1 MDSFS
6 EISAFTIVVVG
17 VVFLFGIL
25 AMVARFYRK
34 ASQGQAL
41 VRTGV
46 GGIKVSFNGMIVVPV
61 LHRLEIM
68 DISLSTITIERGGKD
83 GLVCKDNMRADIKVA
98 FFVRVNEMVED
109 VKKVAQSVGCDRASD
124 KESLRLLFD
133 AKFSEALKTVGK
145 KFDFVDLYNQRDE
158 FRKEIINI
166 IGTDLNGYVLDDA
179 AIDFLEQTPLLS
191 LDPYNILDAEG
202 IKKITQIT
210 SDEAV
215 KANFIKRDKEK
226 TLKQQDV
233 EAREAILQLERQL
246 AETEEKQKRE
256 VASVKAREE
265 AETLRVQQEELLKS
279 ERARITTEEEVM
291 VAEENKQRQVIVA
304 AKNKERT
311 EAIENERVEKDRAL
325 EATEREKIVTLAQIE
340 KEKSVETEKKNIQEV
355 IRERVAIEKTV
366 VDEEEKI
373 KDTRAYAEADRLK
386 KVAVTK
392 AEQDAEAAL
401 VQEIKKAEAAK
412 QAAEFVAKQKVIDAD
427 AEQQSSVQRAEAIK
441 TLAEAE
447 AAKYAAS
454 GLAEAKVMQAKAE
467 AREKEGEAEAS
478 VLEDLALAEA
488 RGIESKSNAQAEA
501 ELRIGNAKAEVE
513 RSKGL
518 AEADVISK
526 KAEAEKE
533 KGLAEANVN
542 RELYNAEAE
551 GIDRKAEAMKK
562 LDGVGKEHEEF
573 KLRLD
578 KDKQVELAQINIQ
591 KSIADA
597 QAEVLSNALKSANID
612 IVGGESVFFD
622 KIVGAITT
630 GKSMDRTVNNSEIF
644 SKVKTQLLED
654 PSGATL
660 LDQIKS
666 VVSAADID
674 AEDLK
679 NLSIAA
685 LVTKL
690 MTQTND
696 PAQQSALQQI
706 LQLANNAGLGN
717 AKPGDLGITQS

>member
-1 MDSFS
+1 MESLFQNS
-6 EISAFTIVVVG
+6 LITSIIVG
-17 VVFLFGIL
+17 VVLVLGIL
-25 AMVARFYRK
+25 AMVARFYHK

-61 LHRLEIM
+61 LHRFEIM
-68 DISLSTITIERGGKD
+68 DISLSTITIEREGKD

-109 VKKVAQSVGCDRASD
+109 VKKVAQSVGCSRASD

-179 AIDFLEQTPLLS
+179 AIDFLEQTRLS
-191 LDPYNILDAEG
+191 ALDPNNILDAEG
-202 IKKITQIT
+202 IKKITEIT
-210 SDEAV
+210 SNEAV
-215 KANFIKRDKEK
+215 KANFIQRDKEK
-226 TLKQQDV
+226 TIKQQDV

-246 AETEEKQKRE
+246 AESEEKQRRE
-256 VASVKAREE
+256 VESVKAREG
-265 AETLRVQQEELLKS
+265 AEILRVQQEERLKS

-291 VAEENKQRQVIVA
+291 VAEENKLRQVIVA

-311 EAIENERVEKDRAL
+311 EAIETERVEKDRAL

-366 VDEEEKI
+366 VDEEERI
-373 KDTRAYAEADRLK
+373 KDTRAYAEADRTK
-386 KVAVTK
+386 KVALTK
-392 AEQDAEAAL
+392 AEQEAESAL

-412 QAAEFVAKQKVIDAD
+412 QAAEFVAKQKIIDAD
-427 AEQQSSVQRAEAIK
+427 AEQQSSIQRAEAIK
-441 TLAEAE
+441 VLADAEAS
-447 AAKYAAS
+447 KFAAS

-478 VLEDLALAEA
+478 VLEDQALAEA
-488 RGIESKSNAQAEA
+488 KGIEAKSHAEAEA
-501 ELRIGNAKAEVE
+501 ELRIGNARAEVE
-513 RSKGL
+513 KSKGL
-518 AEADVISK
+518 AEAEVILR
-526 KAEAEKE
+526 KAEADKE

-542 RELYNAEAE
+542 RELFNAEAE

-573 KLRLD
+573 KLRLE
-578 KDKQVELAQINIQ
+578 KEKEVELAQINIQ

-597 QAEVLSNALKSANID
+597 QAEVLSSALESAKID

-630 GKSMDRTVNNSEIF
+630 GKTLDRTVNNSEIF
-644 SKVKTQLLED
+644 TKVKTQLLDD
-654 PSGATL
+654 PNGATL
-660 LDQIKS
+660 VDQLRSIFAESK
-666 VVSAADID
+666 ID
-674 AEDLK
+674 SEDLK

-685 LVTKL
+685 LVSKM

-696 PAQQSALQQI
+696 PSKQSVLQQI
-706 LQLANNAGLGN
+706 LYLANNAGLGG
-717 AKPGDLGITQS
+717 AKPSDLGITE